1 MKQEKDS
8 LARWIL
14 AQKEIGAVLPLCL
27 LLLCVLIVN
36 PAFFSSGNIF
46 DVLRTTAFAFFL
58 AVPVTFLMAAGGMD
72 LSIGAVVSIG
82 GVIVGTAMRAG
93 LPIFVSILLALLGGA
108 AVGFVN
114 GISIVKFR
122 LPAFIITLATQYCV
136 NGINSVWTNGKSI
149 TNLPAQFKVLGQYRL
164 FGAVPI
170 PILYALVFGVVGYIV
185 LNKTK
190 AGRSVLAVGGN
201 ASSAYLAGINVTAT
215 QISIYVLTAAIAA
228 LTGVIYAAR
237 FGAVQTSIGSGI
249 ELTTIAAVII
259 GGTSMAGG
267 VATMVGSLLGCILI
281 STISNALVLMGVSVY
296 WQNFI
301 FGLIL
306 IAALY
311 IDRYRQKIINS

>member
-1 MKQEKDS
+1 MKKNKS
-8 LARWIL
+8 NILNMLL
-14 AQKEIGAVLPLCL
+14 AQKEIGAVLPLIIL
-27 LLLCVLIVN
+27 MICVLVIN
-36 PAFFSSGNIF
+36 PAFYGSANIF

-58 AVPVTFLMAAGGMD
+58 AVPVTFLMASGGMD

-82 GVIVGTAMRAG
+82 GVIVGQAMRAG
-93 LPIFVSILLALLGGA
+93 LPIWLSILLAMLGGCI
-108 AVGFVN
+108 VGFVN

-149 TNLPAQFKVLGQYRL
+149 TGLSDSFKNLGQYRL

-170 PILYALVFGVVGYIV
+170 PILYALIFGIIGWIV
-185 LNKTK
+185 LTQTK
-190 AGRSVLAVGGN
+190 IGRAVLAVGGN
-201 ASSAYLAGINVTAT
+201 RDAAYLAGINVTAT
-215 QISIYVLTAAIAA
+215 QVAIYVITAAMAA
-228 LTGVIYAAR
+228 LTGVVYAAR

-259 GGTSMAGG
+259 GGTSMFGG
-267 VATMVGSLLGCILI
+267 VATMVGSLLGCLLV
-281 STISNALVLMGVSVY
+281 STISNALVLMGISVY
-296 WQNFI
+296 WQNLI

>member
-1 MKQEKDS
+1 M
-8 LARWIL
+8 
-14 AQKEIGAVLPLCL
+14 LPLIIL
-27 LLLCVLIVN
+27 LICVLVIN
-36 PAFFSSGNIF
+36 PAFYGSANIF
-46 DVLRTTAFAFFL
+46 DVLRTVAFAFFL
-58 AVPVTFLMAAGGMD
+58 AVPVTFLMASGGMD

-82 GVIVGTAMRAG
+82 GVIVGQAMKVG
-93 LPIFVSILLALLGGA
+93 LPIWLSILLAVLGGCI
-108 AVGFVN
+108 VGFVN

-149 TNLPAQFKVLGQYRL
+149 TGLSDSFKNIGQYR
-164 FGAVPI
+164 FFNTIPI
-170 PILYALVFGVVGYIV
+170 PILYALILGIIGWIV
-185 LNKTK
+185 LTQTKT
-190 AGRSVLAVGGN
+190 GRAVLAVGGN
-201 ASSAYLAGINVTAT
+201 RDAAYLAGINVTAT
-215 QISIYVLTAAIAA
+215 QVAIYVITAAMAA

-259 GGTSMAGG
+259 GGTSMFGG
-267 VATMVGSLLGCILI
+267 VATMVGSLLGCLLV
-281 STISNALVLMGVSVY
+281 STISNALVLMGISVY
-296 WQNFI
+296 WQNLI